1 MAEFF
6 DYVVC
11 VDKNSGG
18 NDVHLCY
25 APFMSFIEVGDIVMI
40 ETEIPVEVIA
50 VGTISTN
57 KGNEQETLKKLKKIK
72 SRIIIQELEYKEN

>member
-11 VDKNSGG
+11 VDKNSEC